1 MKSTKNTGRIAG
13 VLLLI
18 TIVAGG
24 MSLDLRGL
32 STSLTESENFLK
44 TIFEN
49 SVYMKLSIILD
60 LVAIGSWVGIS
71 VMLFPILKLYSKS
84 MALWFF
90 GFWLISF
97 SISIFGNITHLSLIS
112 LSQEFMK
119 FRCWLLLY
127 VRHFEGG
134 RVLLGTFLWSNYVHY
149 GCLCVFLFAVSNEAY
164 STNFIYLGTC
174 CSFYSIHGNMGSN
187 LRLWSEFLFLCPKWY
202 TYDMSYIMAYY

>member
-90 GFWLISF
+90 GF
-97 SISIFGNITHLSLIS
+97 
-112 LSQEFMK
+112 
-119 FRCWLLLY
+119 
-127 VRHFEGG
+127 
-134 RVLLGTFLWSNYVHY
+134 
-149 GCLCVFLFAVSNEAY
+149 
-164 STNFIYLGTC
+164 
-174 CSFYSIHGNMGSN
+174 
-187 LRLWSEFLFLCPKWY
+187 
-202 TYDMSYIMAYY
+202 